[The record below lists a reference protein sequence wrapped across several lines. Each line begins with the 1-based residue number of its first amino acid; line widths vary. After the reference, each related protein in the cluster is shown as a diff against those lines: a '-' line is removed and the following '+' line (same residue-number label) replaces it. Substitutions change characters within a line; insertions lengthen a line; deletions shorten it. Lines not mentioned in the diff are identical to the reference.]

1 MNIDNKV
8 AVITGG
14 ASGLGQATAERI
26 LAAGG
31 KVAIFDL
38 DDQRG
43 QAFADA
49 HPGNAIYA
57 KVNVADEASAEAG
70 IAATIE
76 AFGAIHIC
84 VNCAGIGGGT
94 RIVGRKGPHSMDAFM
109 RILNVNLVGTFNIIR
124 LAAAQMLK
132 NDPVAKSGERG
143 VIVNTA
149 SIAAAEGQMGQVAY
163 AASKAG
169 VVGMTLPL
177 TRDLAEHGVRVCAI
191 MPGLF
196 ETPLVSTLPQEVRD
210 YLVTTMEFPKRGGD
224 PAEFAALVGHI
235 IENPYLNGEV
245 IRLDGGTRPPPR

>member
-14 ASGLGQATAERI
+14 ASGLGQATAERV

-38 DDQRG
+38 DEQRG
-43 QAFADA
+43 QAFAEA
-49 HPGNAIYA
+49 HPGKAIFV
-57 KVNVADEASAEAG
+57 KVDVSDEASCQAG
-70 IAATIE
+70 VAAVME

-84 VNCAGIGGGT
+84 VNCAGIGGGN
-94 RIVGRKGPHSMDAFM
+94 RIVGRKGPHSLSAFM
-109 RILNVNLVGTFNIIR
+109 RILNINLVGTFNMVR
-124 LAAAQMLK
+124 LTAAEMVK
-132 NDPVAKSGERG
+132 NDPIAKSGERG

-149 SIAAAEGQMGQVAY
+149 SIAATEGQMGQVAY

-177 TRDLAEHGVRVCAI
+177 TRDLAEYGVRVCTI

-196 ETPLVSTLPQEVRD
+196 ETPLVATLPQEVKD
-210 YLVTTMEFPKRGGD
+210 YLVTTMEFPKRAGD
-224 PAEFAALVGHI
+224 PAEFAALAGHI